1 MVITVLFKDQIDFVL
16 QHIKKNKLR
25 VFMTVLAATMGCAF
39 LIVLASIGFGLQAS
53 MEEEILSNE
62 SVTKIEVM
70 GGDAQFTAEEVAEIE
85 SVENVQ
91 TVLKTTTMDAEAK
104 SFFEDRETISGVR
117 LTNFSDYAAI
127 AKPLVEGTYPKNEN
141 EIVVGY
147 HFGQTLLNEADR
159 KLIEEKSKA
168 AEAEGTYY
176 NGEEEGYKS
185 SLIGKEIELAISSHD
200 NPDKLSE
207 RMTYTIVGVMPRPG
221 YQWVIENRIY
231 MMDEQRTALENS
243 FKQVMVDDSASDFQ
257 LFNERYDIYAKSL
270 EYVKPILEDLRGKGY
285 GVYSVTE
292 QLDELNIFFL
302 VLKVG
307 LIFVGTI
314 AVLIAS
320 IGIFNTMTMAVTE
333 RTREIGVLKAI
344 GASPKL
350 IQRLFLME
358 STFIGVI
365 GTVLAIAISYLV
377 SFASNLLLPIVLEA
391 ATGEANFSNIQFS
404 AIPWQLVVIAATISI
419 GVAMISGLRPAR
431 KATKIEVMQALRQEL

>member
-1 MVITVLFKDQIDFVL
+1 MLFKDQVDFVM

-53 MEEEILSNE
+53 MEEEILSSE
-62 SVTKIEVM
+62 SVTKIEVR
-70 GGDAQFTAEEVAEIE
+70 GGDAQFSAEEIAEIE
-85 SVENVQ
+85 AVENVQ
-91 TVLKTTTMDAEAK
+91 TVLKTTSMDAAVQ
-104 SFFEDRETISGVR
+104 SFFEDRDTFTALR
-117 LTNFSDYAAI
+117 LTDFSDYATI
-127 AKPLVEGTYPKNEN
+127 AEPLSEGTYPKSEN

-159 KLIEEKSKA
+159 KLIEEKSKE

-176 NGEEEGYKS
+176 DGKEEGYKG
-185 SLIGKEIELAISSHD
+185 SLIGKEIELALSTNEH
-200 NPDKLSE
+200 PDKLSE
-207 RMTYTIVGVMPRPG
+207 RMTYTIVGVMPKPA
-221 YQWVIENRIY
+221 YEWAIENNIF
-231 MMDEQRTALENS
+231 MMDEQREALENVY
-243 FKQVMVDDSASDFQ
+243 KQVVDNSETADFQ
-257 LFNERYDIYAKSL
+257 LFYERFDIYAKSL
-270 EYVKPILEDLRGKGY
+270 EYVKPILEELRGKGY
-285 GVYSVTE
+285 SEYSVTE
-292 QLDELNIFFL
+292 QLDDLNVFFL
-302 VLKVG
+302 VLKAG
-307 LIFVGTI
+307 LVFVGTI

-358 STFIGVI
+358 SIFIGVI
-365 GTVLAIAISYLV
+365 GTVIAIVISYLV

-391 ATGEANFSNIQFS
+391 ATGEENFGNIQFS